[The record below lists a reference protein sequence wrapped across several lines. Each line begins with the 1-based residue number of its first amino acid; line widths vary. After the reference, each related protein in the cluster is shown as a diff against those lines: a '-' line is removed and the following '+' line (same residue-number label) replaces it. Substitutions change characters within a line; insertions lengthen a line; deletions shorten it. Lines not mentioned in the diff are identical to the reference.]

1 MDWQP
6 EIVYAVLGA
15 VVTGVL
21 GWIVR
26 GLRVKPQMKALER
39 KIESGRKEVAALR
52 EQMATPSKADSMLKA
67 AQAAKTREEVLKMQE
82 EQRERTWLRRM
93 GF

>member
-52 EQMATPSKADSMLKA
+52 EQMATPSKADSTQSCA
-67 AQAAKTREEVLKMQE
+67 GREDTRRGTEDAG
-82 EQRERTWLRRM
+82 RAT
-93 GF
+93 

>member
-26 GLRVKPQMKALER
+26 GLRVKPQMK
-39 KIESGRKEVAALR
+39 
-52 EQMATPSKADSMLKA
+52 
-67 AQAAKTREEVLKMQE
+67 VLKMQE
-82 EQRERTWLRRM
+82 EQRERTWLRADGVLSRVLTPYPLRELEI
-93 GF
+93 

>member
-26 GLRVKPQMKALER
+26 GLRVKPQMK
-39 KIESGRKEVAALR
+39 
-52 EQMATPSKADSMLKA
+52 
-67 AQAAKTREEVLKMQE
+67 VLKMQE